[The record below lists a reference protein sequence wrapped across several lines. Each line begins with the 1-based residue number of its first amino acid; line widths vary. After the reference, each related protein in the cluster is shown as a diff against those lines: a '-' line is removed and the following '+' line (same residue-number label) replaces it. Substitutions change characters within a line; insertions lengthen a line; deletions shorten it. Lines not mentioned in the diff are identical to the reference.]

1 MTTAEKL
8 TSLKAFLD
16 ITDTTQDTKLTAY
29 LSFAKNEIIAW
40 RYGGGTS
47 QEIAK
52 SVDSLENRVTVDA
65 VTFIGA
71 ISPTSGTS
79 YAFTYVEDNW
89 QYDSAN
95 VELSDYGISSP
106 DEPEEGETITVR
118 YSEAALVKF
127 DNVQIMACVAGYGI
141 SGAENQTS
149 HSENGIN
156 RNFKYSDMVDYLHA
170 HIPAHCGVI

>member
-1 MTTAEKL
+1 M
-8 TSLKAFLD
+8 
-16 ITDTTQDTKLTAY
+16 
-29 LSFAKNEIIAW
+29 
-40 RYGGGTS
+40 
-47 QEIAK
+47 
-52 SVDSLENRVTVDA
+52 
-65 VTFIGA
+65 
-71 ISPTSGTS
+71 
-79 YAFTYVEDNW
+79 
-89 QYDSAN
+89 
-95 VELSDYGISSP
+95 
-106 DEPEEGETITVR
+106 R